1 MIIMGPNFTKFAG
14 ARAAIMLEA
23 LTKGKNKVKL
33 ILNWR
38 YQGPRLPFFF
48 VKNKHGNPPSYNSGK
63 FRPVRFCFWN
73 FRSLDNNR
81 RNMPR

>member
-48 VKNKHGNPPSYNSGK
+48 VKNKSCLAEAKSHSVAFLPPPHNSIYK
-63 FRPVRFCFWN
+63 V
-73 FRSLDNNR
+73 L
-81 RNMPR
+81 